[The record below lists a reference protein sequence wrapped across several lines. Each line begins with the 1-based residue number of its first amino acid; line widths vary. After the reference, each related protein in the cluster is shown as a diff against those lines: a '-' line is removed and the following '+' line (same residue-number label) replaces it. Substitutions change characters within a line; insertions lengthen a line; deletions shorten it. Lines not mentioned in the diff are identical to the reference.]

1 MHGRIAKMNQ
11 MLNTTLSQDARDQ
24 VGSILNHALADEF
37 ALSSA
42 ARDYHWNVTGPHFR
56 NLNEIFVEQYH
67 QLDEWIERIAERAR
81 ALGIAAQTGWTDL
94 IKGTRFSPVAGT
106 ALNAAGMLESLMTMH
121 ERMVERLRAD
131 AEICATNGIQPI
143 ATGLLTELLEYHET
157 AAWML
162 GELLAD
168 RERAQA

>member
-1 MHGRIAKMNQ
+1 MNQ
-11 MLNTTLSQDARDQ
+11 ILNTTLTPEARDQ

-42 ARDYHWNVTGPHFR
+42 ARDYHWNVSGPHFR
-56 NLNEIFVEQYH
+56 SLNEIFDEQYH
-67 QLDEWIERIAERAR
+67 QLDEWIERIAERAHS
-81 ALGIAAQTGWTDL
+81 LGIAAQTGWAEL
-94 IKGTRFSPVAGT
+94 IKAPRFTPAPGATLS
-106 ALNAAGMLESLMTMH
+106 AAGMMEALVTMH
-121 ERMVERLRAD
+121 ECMAERLHED
-131 AEICATNGIQPI
+131 AATCAENVGEV
-143 ATGLLTELLEYHET
+143 LTSNFLNELIEYHET